1 MTAKKLMSG
10 EVVDGNAIAQTTSS
24 RESCLDKA
32 FLQNVRLVVNGVF
45 EMTMSGWRVN
55 RPFLRA
61 NRKITKPI
69 DRAEPLTLERLG
81 SDSPLNLP
89 EGWFSIPFPVR

>member
-1 MTAKKLMSG
+1 MAMSLHRLLQ
-10 EVVDGNAIAQTTSS
+10 A
-24 RESCLDKA
+24 ESLASIKA

-89 EGWFSIPFPVR
+89 EG

>member
-1 MTAKKLMSG
+1 MAMPLHRLLQ
-10 EVVDGNAIAQTTSS
+10 A
-24 RESCLDKA
+24 ESLASTKA

-89 EGWFSIPFPVR
+89 ESWFSIPFPVR